1 MIETLLV
8 LGFVALI
15 GAGALLW
22 GAIAADALFLGGLWL
37 VAAGFAFGIPT
48 GFWYHV
54 ELRRVLLRGGALPAR
69 WWLHPTRL
77 HGAIP
82 REVWWRVMGWCYAGA
97 LGWLVSFAGCLVVA
111 LGAAKLIAGAD

>member
-1 MIETLLV
+1 MFEALIV
-8 LGFVALI
+8 LGFIAVV
-15 GAGALLW
+15 GGGALLW
-22 GAIAADALFLGGLWL
+22 SALAADALLAAGLWL

-54 ELRRVLLRGGALPAR
+54 ELRRVLLRDGALPAR

-82 REVWWRVMGWCYAGA
+82 AEAWWRVMGWCYAGA
-97 LGWLVSFAGCLVVA
+97 AGWLVSFAGCFVFA
-111 LGAAKLIAGAD
+111 LGAAKLLIGS

>member
-1 MIETLLV
+1 MLEALLV
-8 LGFVALI
+8 LAFVLAIGGGAVAWSAL
-15 GAGALLW
+15 
-22 GAIAADALFLGGLWL
+22 AADALLIAGLWL

-54 ELRRVLLRGGALPAR
+54 ELRRVLAMGGALPAR

-82 REVWWRVMGWCYAGA
+82 PERWWRVMGWCYAGA
-97 LGWLVSFAGCLVVA
+97 LGWLVSFAGCCVFA
-111 LGAAKLIAGAD
+111 LGAAKLLLAPG